1 VKDSTDALALLTK
14 GSHHRQIAA
23 TKFNDHSSRSHS
35 VCSITVRIKG
45 TSSMGD
51 DLLKVNLVD
60 LALEEAARKTRELEK
75 QE

>member
-1 VKDSTDALALLTK
+1 
-14 GSHHRQIAA
+14 
-23 TKFNDHSSRSHS
+23 
-35 VCSITVRIKG
+35 
-45 TSSMGD
+45 MGD